1 MVLNYKT
8 CVLHDIFHGCNCQ
21 LIMQIE
27 IVLDEARS
35 DGN

>member
-1 MVLNYKT
+1 MILNYKT

-27 IVLDEARS
+27 IVLDEA
-35 DGN
+35 